1 MTQGNGAAVD
11 VDLAHVEAQLTGHG
25 DGLGGKGLV
34 GLNQVHVLDLQA

>member
-1 MTQGNGAAVD
+1 MAPPLT
-11 VDLAHVEAQLTGHG
+11 LTFAHVEAQLTGHG